1 MLYTQSIRPV
11 RNTNAMKHTKSF
23 KTCQK
28 YDPIK
33 RKIFV
38 IFVIKGRLISKGNFL
53 PKNKLDFFLIF
64 ALAYWGR
71 DFSFI
76 FWKNW
81 INQRV
86 VSKLTDLNWTKN
98 FLFSH
103 ANRFIETEVHMLKV
117 CTSNWWNPHNQI
129 NQSHSDVTWW
139 YFFT

>member
-1 MLYTQSIRPV
+1 MLCTQSIRPV

-38 IFVIKGRLISKGNFL
+38 IFVIKGQLISKGNFL
-53 PKNKLDFFLIF
+53 PKNKLDFLNFCLSLLGQRFFIHFLEE
-64 ALAYWGR
+64 L
-71 DFSFI
+71 
-76 FWKNW
+76 N
-81 INQRV
+81 NQRA
-86 VSKLTDLNWTKN
+86 VSKLTDLIWTKN

-103 ANRFIETEVHMLKV
+103 ANRFIETEVHVLKV

-129 NQSHSDVTWW
+129 NQGHLDLTWW